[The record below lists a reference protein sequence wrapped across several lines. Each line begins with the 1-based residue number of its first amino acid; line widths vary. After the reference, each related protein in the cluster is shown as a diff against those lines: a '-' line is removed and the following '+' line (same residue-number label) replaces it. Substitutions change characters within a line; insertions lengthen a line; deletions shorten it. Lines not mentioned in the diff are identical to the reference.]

1 MACIFQKPATGR
13 PDAQPGALSVDHLG
27 IVVRDLAAEVAAW
40 RAAGFRVSDPQP
52 LMGRSVDGHP
62 VPLGQSSAHVVFEN
76 GYVELSSPLP
86 GSGNHLEP
94 YLAKGEGVRILVL
107 AASEAEAARQALLA
121 RWPTVSDVRVASREV
136 AVDGATELA
145 FFHWFPLPFDV
156 VPDVLSAV
164 VEHRSR
170 LLVLH
175 PSFVTH
181 DNGWRRIA
189 GVVASGRC
197 QDLLDPGLPEG
208 EPDAPR
214 LVLDP
219 ADGQLAIT
227 ALVLSAPGKEDSVL
241 RIA

>member
-1 MACIFQKPATGR
+1 MACIFQTAATGL
-13 PDAQPGALSVDHLG
+13 PEAQPGALAVDHLG

-52 LMGRSVDGHP
+52 LMGRSADGQA

-76 GYVELSSPLP
+76 GYVELSSPVT

-107 AASEAEAARQALLA
+107 AASEAEAARRALLA
-121 RWPTVSDVRVASREV
+121 RWPRVPDVREASREV
-136 AVDGATELA
+136 TVDGASARAL
-145 FFHWFPLPFDV
+145 FHWFPLPFDV
-156 VPDVLSAV
+156 VPGVLSAV

-170 LLVLH
+170 PLVLH
-175 PSFVTH
+175 SSLVLH

-189 GVVASGRC
+189 GVVASGDG
-197 QDLLDPGLPEG
+197 QDLRDPGLPEG

-214 LVLDP
+214 LVLDRAEGP
-219 ADGQLAIT
+219 LAIT
-227 ALVLSAPGKEDSVL
+227 ALVLSAPGKGDSVL